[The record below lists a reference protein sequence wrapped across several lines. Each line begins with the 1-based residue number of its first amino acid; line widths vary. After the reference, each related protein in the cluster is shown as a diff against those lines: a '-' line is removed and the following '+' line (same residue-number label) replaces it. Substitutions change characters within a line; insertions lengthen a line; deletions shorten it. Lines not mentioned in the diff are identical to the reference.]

1 MGRTKQTPRRTSLC
15 HRHTPRISI
24 GPTRSIPLS
33 IFQSIV
39 REMFGTS
46 KLGMSKKAL
55 MTLYEATELYMIE
68 LFKDSNLRVLNSN
81 PPRITLR
88 IQDLQLAYRIRNG

>member
-1 MGRTKQTPRRTSLC
+1 MGRTKQTPRVRTP
-15 HRHTPRISI
+15 HRRVCAPSSS
-24 GPTRSIPLS
+24 SIPLS

-55 MTLYEATELYMIE
+55 MTLHEATESYMIE
-68 LFKDSNLRVLNSN
+68 LFKDANLLVI
-81 PPRITLR
+81 PPLITLR
-88 IQDLQLAYRIRNG
+88 IQNLQLANRIRNG